1 MIRLKAN
8 FFLFQIALNWGSLIV
23 IMSLLM
29 LVAAIYD
36 RKTTPKVLWLK
47 SIALAQDLMSN
58 SIMGGSHRTYISSL
72 LGYLKLTGSRGGTY
86 AANVVDWF
94 WLKIFKEENHCIG
107 AMKTGDVYDFSA
119 RRAIAGTLVYWLS
132 LSLFGYLIYIGVQ
145 AL

>member
-8 FFLFQIALNWGSLIV
+8 FFLFQIALNWLSLIF

-36 RKTTPKVLWLK
+36 RKTTPKVSWLK
-47 SIALAQDLMSN
+47 SLALAQDLTVN

-86 AANVVDWF
+86 AANTVDWF

-107 AMKTGDVYDFSA
+107 AMKPDDVYDFSA
-119 RRAIAGTLVYWLS
+119 RRAIAGVVMFWLN
-132 LSLFGYLIYIGVQ
+132 LYLIYIGIQ

>member
-1 MIRLKAN
+1 MIKLKAN
-8 FFLFQIALNWGSLIV
+8 FFLFQIALNWLSLIV

-36 RKTTPKVLWLK
+36 RKTTPKVSWLK
-47 SIALAQDLMSN
+47 SLALAQDLTVN

-72 LGYLKLTGSRGGTY
+72 LGYLKLTDSRGGTY

-107 AMKTGDVYDFSA
+107 AMKPDDVYDFSA
-119 RRAIAGTLVYWLS
+119 RRAIAGVVMFWLN
-132 LSLFGYLIYIGVQ
+132 LYLIYIGIQ

>member
-1 MIRLKAN
+1 MIRIKAN
-8 FFLFQIALNWGSLIV
+8 FFLFQIALNWLSLIF

-36 RKTTPKVLWLK
+36 RKTTPKVSWLK
-47 SIALAQDLMSN
+47 SLALAQDLTVN

-72 LGYLKLTGSRGGTY
+72 LGYLKLTDSRGGTY

-107 AMKTGDVYDFSA
+107 AMKAGDVYDFSA
-119 RRAIAGTLVYWLS
+119 RRAIAGTVVYWLS
-132 LSLFGYLIYIGVQ
+132 LYLIYLGVT

>member
-1 MIRLKAN
+1 MSRLKAN
-8 FFLFQIALNWGSLIV
+8 FFLFQIAINWSSLIV

-47 SIALAQDLMSN
+47 SIALAQDLMVN
-58 SIMGGSHRTYISSL
+58 AIMGGSHRTYISSL
-72 LGYLKLTGSRGGTY
+72 LGYLKLTDSRGGTY
-86 AANVVDWF
+86 AANTVDWF

-107 AMKTGDVYDFSA
+107 AMKEDDVYDFSA
-119 RRAIAGTLVYWLS
+119 RRAIAGTVVFWLN
-132 LSLFGYLIYIGVQ
+132 LYLIYLGVT

>member
-8 FFLFQIALNWGSLIV
+8 FFLFQIALNWLSLIF

-36 RKTTPKVLWLK
+36 RKTTPKVSWLK
-47 SIALAQDLMSN
+47 SLALAQDLTVN
-58 SIMGGSHRTYISSL
+58 AIMGGSHRTYISSL

-86 AANVVDWF
+86 AANTVDWF
-94 WLKIFKEENHCIG
+94 WLRIFKEKNHCIG
-107 AMKTGDVYDFSA
+107 AMKPDDVYDFSA
-119 RRAIAGTLVYWLS
+119 RRAIAGTAMFWVNL
-132 LSLFGYLIYIGVQ
+132 YLIYIGIQ

>member
-1 MIRLKAN
+1 MHKAKAR
-8 FFLFQIALNWGSLIV
+8 FFLAQVALNWSSLIV

-47 SIALAQDLMSN
+47 SIALAQDLMVN
-58 SIMGGSHRTYISSL
+58 AIMGGSHRTYISSL
-72 LGYLKLTGSRGGTY
+72 LGYLKYEKSRGGTY
-86 AANVVDWF
+86 AANTVDWF

-107 AMKTGDVYDFSA
+107 AMKPDDVYDFSA
-119 RRAIAGTLVYWLS
+119 RRAIAGTVVFWLN
-132 LSLFGYLIYIGVQ
+132 LYLIYLGVQ

>member
-1 MIRLKAN
+1 MSRLKAN
-8 FFLFQIALNWGSLIV
+8 FFLFQIAINWSSLIV

-29 LVAAIYD
+29 LIAAIYD

-47 SIALAQDLMSN
+47 SIALAQDLLVN
-58 SIMGGSHRTYISSL
+58 AIMGGSHRTYISSL

-86 AANVVDWF
+86 AANIVDWF

-107 AMKTGDVYDFSA
+107 AMKPDDVYDLSA
-119 RRAIAGTLVYWLS
+119 RRAIAGTVVFWLN
-132 LSLFGYLIYIGVQ
+132 LYLIYLGVT